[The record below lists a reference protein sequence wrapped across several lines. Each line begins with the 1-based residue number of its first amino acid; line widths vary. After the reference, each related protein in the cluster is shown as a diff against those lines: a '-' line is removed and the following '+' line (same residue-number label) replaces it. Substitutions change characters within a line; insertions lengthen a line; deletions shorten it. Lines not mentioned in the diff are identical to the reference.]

1 MAFAQNLKY
10 LRKKHGFSQDYIAEK
25 LGYKS
30 FTTIQKWESNVA
42 EPSVAKLRILA
53 NMFNVSMDQLLNS
66 DLTAKK
72 PDESFSW
79 QPTITEKDKRD
90 IAKEVDDIIG
100 GLSSSAA
107 LSFDADDID
116 DETRDLLRKSLENVM
131 ETARLLAKKKYTPY
145 KYRLPKEDK

>member
-72 PDESFSW
+72 PDESSSW
-79 QPTITEKDKRD
+79 QPAITEKDKRD
-90 IAKEVDDIIG
+90 IAKEVDEA
-100 GLSSSAA
+100 SPMN
-107 LSFDADDID
+107 
-116 DETRDLLRKSLENVM
+116 TVPR
-131 ETARLLAKKKYTPY
+131 T
-145 KYRLPKEDK
+145 RLPSGW